1 MLKIEFKD
9 EIYPFNGID
18 NIRYISRGFILD
30 EENRLSILSV
40 SRDDIFGKLSYIES
54 SGGGI
59 DEGENEDQ
67 AIIRE
72 IEEET
77 GYKVSIIKKI
87 GVVTDYYNLINRKN
101 IQYYYLLKKGEY
113 VGKHFV
119 SLGDQD
125 IKGVRFLPINELINE
140 YSKYLDNKNISFLVA
155 RKEILILKEI
165 EKELKAK
172 VTQ

>member
-87 GVVTDYYNLINRKN
+87 GVITDYYNLINRKN

-113 VGKHFV
+113 VVAAAELGSAGIDPISGKSQITFMV
-119 SLGDQD
+119 FQNGQ
-125 IKGVRFLPINELINE
+125 PI
-140 YSKYLDNKNISFLVA
+140 DPG
-155 RKEILILKEI
+155 
-165 EKELKAK
+165 KAPRS
-172 VTQ
+172 